1 MASKHVTGS
10 WNWSLFIWLVV
21 WNIWIH
27 LDYFSI
33 QLGMSSSQLTKS
45 IIFQRGWNHQPVFP
59 SHHPYFHGISTINHP
74 YHPLI
79 DGGRSTTN
87 QLWLDQE
94 SFTTFPIVGPAAW
107 PSRSCLGT
115 TQLRKAT
122 IMPPGYTELVIF
134 CSFFNFVSS
143 ICSQIK
149 HYIISNIRQL
159 WHGCMKFGC
168 FCSIAWI
175 NQYFQARK
183 NTHNIRNW
191 QQTRIHCRPS
201 FFIQYT

>member
-10 WNWSLFIWLVV
+10 WNWSRFIWLVV

-94 SFTTFPIVGPAAW
+94 SFTTFPIVSPAAW
-107 PSRSCLGT
+107 PSR
-115 TQLRKAT
+115 
-122 IMPPGYTELVIF
+122 
-134 CSFFNFVSS
+134 
-143 ICSQIK
+143 
-149 HYIISNIRQL
+149 
-159 WHGCMKFGC
+159 
-168 FCSIAWI
+168 
-175 NQYFQARK
+175 
-183 NTHNIRNW
+183 
-191 QQTRIHCRPS
+191 PS
-201 FFIQYT
+201 FEVCKSPKEKHSDQTGGIRRRIPKQKIKIIEYSNPEKDDHVSHYLKYPLQHFSISFGMAIII